1 MQQLCNKRILLGIT
15 GGIAAYKAAELVRE
29 LRKAKAE
36 VRVVMTAAAQEFI
49 TPLTLQALSGN
60 PVHYS
65 MLDPEAEAGMG
76 HIELARWA
84 DVILVA
90 PASADFIARLTQGMG
105 NDLLTTLCLASDAPL
120 AICPAM
126 NQAMWRDEMTQANI
140 QRLIDLKGKKFHHFG
155 PADGEQACGDIGPG
169 RMLDPSII
177 AEQCAKLFTSKSLS
191 GLDVVITAGPT
202 REAIDPV
209 RFISNHSSG
218 KMGYALADAARDAG
232 ARVTI
237 ISGPVRLPYPEK
249 IKVINVESAS
259 DMLAASLE
267 QQHNCDIFIAAA
279 AVADYRPLQV
289 AQQKIKKS
297 GEQMQMSLVKN
308 PDIVAT
314 IAQLDDSPFVVGFAA
329 ETQDVATYARGKLT
343 KKNLNMIIAND
354 VSNSDIGFNS
364 DSNSVTVFWGEN
376 QQDFP
381 RMSKSTLAHELI
393 ELVAHQY
400 SKNTNSEKK

>member
-36 VRVVMTAAAQEFI
+36 VRVVMTTAAQEFI

-169 RMLDPSII
+169 RMLEPSII

>member
-1 MQQLCNKRILLGIT
+1 MQQHLSQLCNKRILLGVT

-84 DVILVA
+84 DIILVA

-140 QRLIDLKGKKFHHFG
+140 QRLSDLKGKRFHYFG

-169 RMLDPSII
+169 RMLEPSLI
-177 AEQCAKLFTSKSLS
+177 AEQCAKLFISKSLS

-218 KMGYALADAARDAG
+218 KMGYALAEAARDAG

-237 ISGPVRLPYPEK
+237 ISGPVRLDAPDK
-249 IKVINVESAS
+249 INVININSAS
-259 DMLAASLE
+259 EMLEASLE
-267 QQHNCDIFIAAA
+267 QQQNCDIFIAAA
-279 AVADYRPLQV
+279 AVADYRPLQI

-297 GEQMQMSLVKN
+297 GEQMQMALIKN

-314 IAQLDDSPFVVGFAA
+314 IAQLEEKPFVVGFAA
-329 ETQDVATYARGKLT
+329 ETQDVATYARGKLVN
-343 KKNLNMIIAND
+343 KNLDMIIAND
-354 VSNSDIGFNS
+354 VSNTDIGFNS
-364 DSNSVTVFWGEN
+364 DNNSVTVFWGEN

-381 RMSKSTLAHELI
+381 RMAKSALSNELI
-393 ELVAHQY
+393 DLIAHQY
-400 SKNTNSEKK
+400 SAE